1 MLKPISILPCVHSDP
16 APFSVFTPNGFCRS
30 HWTVPTVSHANISHV
45 KMCFNP
51 QNSPMFVSPPPDCS
65 TWKWHEM
72 ALSARLGSRL
82 LIMRTCWSL
91 PATSV
96 LALPKAGGW
105 CFGLHFL
112 AVFPLKQQIN
122 NHYVTFS
129 ASIGSNNLVC
139 HLAPVP
145 RCTSF
150 FHHSLES
157 LLQSIVRPVQCINS
171 KR

>member
-16 APFSVFTPNGFCRS
+16 APFFVFTSNGFCRS

-105 CFGLHFL
+105 FNWVAFN
-112 AVFPLKQQIN
+112 A
-122 NHYVTFS
+122 
-129 ASIGSNNLVC
+129 LVC
-139 HLAPVP
+139 ILL
-145 RCTSF
+145 C
-150 FHHSLES
+150 S
-157 LLQSIVRPVQCINS
+157 LLSNKLTITMSPFQRALDQTIWSATWPPFPGAPRSSTTHWNPCC
-171 KR
+171 KA

>member
-1 MLKPISILPCVHSDP
+1 MAFVEAIEPFPQSVMQTSHMSRCVSILTTVLCSCHLHLIAQLGNGMKWRCPLALEAGCSSCEP
-16 APFSVFTPNGFCRS
+16 ADLFQPPPFSPCQRLEDSIGLLS
-30 HWTVPTVSHANISHV
+30 EIS
-45 KMCFNP
+45 MLWFA
-51 QNSPMFVSPPPDCS
+51 F
-65 TWKWHEM
+65 
-72 ALSARLGSRL
+72 
-82 LIMRTCWSL
+82 
-91 PATSV
+91 
-96 LALPKAGGW
+96 
-105 CFGLHFL
+105 LHF

-157 LLQSIVRPVQCINS
+157 LLQSIVRPLQCINS